1 MLDVVDIDIANK
13 IKQDALSII
22 QSQYNRKSTGE
33 QLKVN
38 KKKMAEKEAFYCTIS
53 FLLFAAIRSF
63 LTNLPYYFSVVH
75 AFQSSAL
82 HLSPFTVLIFWAY
95 NANIPRPCQCGR
107 NLMKF
112 GNSLVHLSPNVTFSQ
127 IFCYRAHWIQS
138 YLCLFFFFYFI

>member
-1 MLDVVDIDIANK
+1 
-13 IKQDALSII
+13 
-22 QSQYNRKSTGE
+22 
-33 QLKVN
+33 
-38 KKKMAEKEAFYCTIS
+38 MAEKEAFYCTIS

-112 GNSLVHLSPNVTFSQ
+112 GNSLVRLSPNVTFSQ
-127 IFCYRAHWIQS
+127 IFCYRAHWVQS
-138 YLCLFFFFYFI
+138 YLCLFFILLHLTVTINWRVCLRPCEAMEKKGNKILKMHEP